1 MLILK
6 IMNLNNEIVIIDY
19 KLGNL
24 FSIYEACLKVGLK
37 PIISS
42 DIKIIKKAN
51 AIILPGVGA
60 FGDAMINLKRLDL
73 ISLIREF
80 VESGKP
86 IMGICLGMQILFEE
100 SEEFGVNKG
109 LGILKGNITN
119 FPSERDGIKIKIPQ
133 VGWNKIQKPKGSD
146 WSLTPL
152 MNINPGSFMYFV
164 HSFYANPSNHEDILT
179 LTSYYDITYA
189 SSVFRKNIFA
199 CQFHPEK
206 SAAEGLKIYLNYKKQ
221 LSK

>member
-1 MLILK
+1 
-6 IMNLNNEIVIIDY
+6 MNINNEIVIIDY
-19 KLGNL
+19 NLGNL

-60 FGDAMINLKRLDL
+60 FSDAMINLKKLDL
-73 ISLIREF
+73 ISVIREYA
-80 VESGKP
+80 ESGKP
-86 IMGICLGMQILFEE
+86 LMGICLGMQILFEE

-109 LGILKGNITN
+109 LGILKGNITK
-119 FPSERDGIKIKIPQ
+119 FPSKSNCIKIKVPQ

-152 MNINPGSFMYFV
+152 TNINPGSFMYFV
-164 HSFYANPSNHEDILT
+164 HSFYANPSNHEDVLT

-206 SAAEGLKIYLNYKKQ
+206 SATEGLKIYSNYKKQ